1 MERYR
6 KFIVAAVGAAVAL
19 VPILWPGNSTAQQ
32 ILQVVIA
39 VATALGVLAVKNEP
53 AGR

>member
-6 KFIVAAVGAAVAL
+6 KFIVAGLGAAFSL

-32 ILQVVIA
+32 VLQIAIA
-39 VATALGVLAVKNEP
+39 VATALGVYAVKNEP
-53 AGR
+53 A